1 MKKSYLFPNYFKKIG
16 LAIISV
22 ILLLI
27 VLDSIKVIDAD
38 KISFKTIAVIESTH
52 IGIAGSTDL
61 NTESPYFKIVDCNF
75 YTIFLVT
82 LGIGV
87 IFVTFSKERIE
98 DEYISKIR
106 EQSLV
111 WAILVN
117 SFINILVALFVYGLP
132 YLSFLLLINPFL
144 LFVCYFFKFNFE
156 IYKLKK
162 SLRDEE

>member
-27 VLDSIKVIDAD
+27 VLHAVELIDVD
-38 KISFKTIAVIESTH
+38 KISFKTFAIMEDRSIFGSGNSEES
-52 IGIAGSTDL
+52 IF
-61 NTESPYFKIVDCNF
+61 FKIVDCNF

-111 WAILVN
+111 WAILIS
-117 SFINILVALFVYGLP
+117 SFINILIALFIYGFP
-132 YLSFLLLINPFL
+132 YLTYMIYISPFL